1 MNGEGSLFDVPPAA
15 FGRYH
20 VLHQIGAGTTGPVFR
35 GEDSDTHA
43 PVVIK
48 VLRMNLPSSRA
59 AEVSEGLSTLVRDMP
74 PHPAIAAPLA
84 SGLDEHDPYLV
95 SRFTAGQPLDAALKE
110 FGPAAIDDLVPR
122 LRALAEALDEAAAA
136 GFVHG
141 SLHPGDILV
150 ADNVTQVN
158 GLGVAPLLALAG
170 TAIPRRKPYVAPEI
184 LGGGNPSAA
193 ADQFALAAITYEWL
207 FGESIQGPAEARI
220 EVPAMPGVDGEALSD
235 AFTTALAAD
244 PQERFGSATAF
255 ADAISAAV
263 VTEEEEEPLA
273 AFAPEPGEPAELPLH
288 VAPAVV
294 AIDSEP
300 AEPEPVEPVEPEPVE
315 PVERVERVEPVMFSR
330 PPKAVERFGG
340 GMLVF
345 MLVIGL
351 VTGFAAG
358 YMARPRALQHPILAT
373 GSQPAPAPAAAAAP
387 APTSTATATA
397 TEEKAASAPAKK
409 EPPAPIAESAPGR
422 LLIRS
427 TPSGAAV
434 SVDGVSKGVT
444 PLALRDLPLGA
455 RKVVITSRGYIAEEQ
470 RVMLTK
476 ARPSRSLEVRLV
488 AQAQGHGRPP
498 VAASKP
504 APAPSTPATLGTTT
518 GALVVDSRP
527 MGASVSIDGKPSGTT
542 PLTIEALAVGEHK
555 VTLQLAGYQPCS
567 TTVRVVA
574 GTRVRAAASL
584 STQERE

>member
-20 VLHQIGAGTTGPVFR
+20 VLQQLGAGTTGPVFR

-43 PVVIK
+43 PVAIK
-48 VLRMNLPSSRA
+48 VLRMNLPASRA
-59 AEVSEGLSTLVRDMP
+59 AEVSDGLLALVRDMP

-95 SRFTAGQPLDAALKE
+95 SRFTAGQPLDAAIRE
-110 FGPAAIDDLVPR
+110 FGPAAIEDLVPR
-122 LRALAEALDEAAAA
+122 LRELAEALDEAATA

-141 SLHPGDILV
+141 SLHPSDIVV
-150 ADNVTQVN
+150 AEEDTIVT
-158 GLGVAPLLALAG
+158 GLGVAPLLAKAG
-170 TAIPRRKPYVAPEI
+170 VAIPRRKPYVAPEI

-220 EVPAMPGVDGEALSD
+220 EVSSMPVANGEALSD

-244 PQERFGSATAF
+244 PQERFESATAF
-255 ADAISAAV
+255 ADAVSASLREV
-263 VTEEEEEPLA
+263 PKEEAEIDVPLREEPVVESSPRFA
-273 AFAPEPGEPAELPLH
+273 AIEEP
-288 VAPAVV
+288 
-294 AIDSEP
+294 DK
-300 AEPEPVEPVEPEPVE
+300 PVEPEPVE
-315 PVERVERVEPVMFSR
+315 PVERVERVEPAMFSR
-330 PPKAVERFGG
+330 APKPPERFGG

-345 MLVIGL
+345 MLIIGL
-351 VTGFAAG
+351 VAGFAAG
-358 YMARPRALQHPILAT
+358 YMATPRALQHPILAT
-373 GSQPAPAPAAAAAP
+373 PSQPAPTPAAAAAP
-387 APTSTATATA
+387 ATAPPPAA
-397 TEEKAASAPAKK
+397 TEAKTAASAPAKK
-409 EPPAPIAESAPGR
+409 ESTAPIAEAAPGR

-427 TPSGAAV
+427 TPSGASV
-434 SVDGVSKGVT
+434 SVDGISKGVT

-476 ARPSRSLEVRLV
+476 ARPSRSLEVRLA
-488 AQAQGHGRPP
+488 AQAQGHGKPA
-498 VAASKP
+498 VATAKP
-504 APAPSTPATLGTTT
+504 APAPSTPAAVGAST
-518 GALVVDSRP
+518 GVLVVDSRP
-527 MGASVSIDGKPSGTT
+527 IGASVSVDGKPSGTT
-542 PLTIEALAVGEHK
+542 PLTIDAVAAGDHK
-555 VTLQLAGYQPCS
+555 VTLQLSGYQPFS

-584 STQERE
+584 SVQEKE